1 MWWMPAF
8 SLALGGAMLLAFA
21 LGGKLADGLKGSGVM
36 AAVAAL
42 FLLESRTD
50 TLRGI
55 GGPGRD

>member
-1 MWWMPAF
+1 MPAF
-8 SLALGGAMLLAFA
+8 SLALGGAMLLALA
-21 LGGKLADGLKGSGVM
+21 LGGKLADGLKGLGVM

-42 FLLESRTD
+42 FLLGSRSD

>member
-1 MWWMPAF
+1 
-8 SLALGGAMLLAFA
+8 MLLAFT
-21 LGGKLADGLKGSGVM
+21 LGGKVADGLKGLSVM

-42 FLLESRTD
+42 FLLGSRTD